1 MDSTLERTPAVV
13 VGGGLAR
20 LTTAAY
26 LARNG
31 QDVTLYEKSPTL
43 GGRAAT
49 QEYDGFAFNRGRM
62 CTQKRPHRGCSGRSL
77 VGGYASSYA
86 GLNRLSRGLYA
97 ARAKLLI
104 DTNTGVSKE
113 EKSVDGNRNRNC
125 HSQR

>member
-43 GGRAAT
+43 GAV
-49 QEYDGFAFNRGRM
+49 
-62 CTQKRPHRGCSGRSL
+62 RPHSCMTVLPSTAAGCAHKSGRI
-77 VGGYASSYA
+77 G
-86 GLNRLSRGLYA
+86 A
-97 ARAKLLI
+97 ARVAHL
-104 DTNTGVSKE
+104 
-113 EKSVDGNRNRNC
+113 
-125 HSQR
+125 